1 MSEKVSKG
9 INKTVILGDKL
20 RPKVINRSMCV
31 EKRVL
36 PSSFFFLVLYSSFNE
51 INIFVGFFSE
61 YVALLVGRNVISRQ
75 PLLTRAVAV
84 VHLQVTANMGLR
96 FSIKYEG

>member
-36 PSSFFFLVLYSSFNE
+36 PSSFFLVLYSSFNE

-96 FSIKYEG
+96 FTIKYEG

>member
-36 PSSFFFLVLYSSFNE
+36 PSSFFLVLYSSFNE